1 MRSEE
6 LLLGLIICGLLGL
19 RKITLK
25 IKIHFRKR

>member
-1 MRSEE
+1 MSSDE

-25 IKIHFRKR
+25 IKIYCGKR